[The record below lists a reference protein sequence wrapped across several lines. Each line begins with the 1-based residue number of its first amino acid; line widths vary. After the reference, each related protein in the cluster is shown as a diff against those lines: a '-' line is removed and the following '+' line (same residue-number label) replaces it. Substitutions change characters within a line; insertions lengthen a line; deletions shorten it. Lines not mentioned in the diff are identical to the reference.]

1 MKKILTILASLA
13 LSIQM
18 LPIHANTFIQ
28 VTDASLSFKE
38 KKIKENAIALRG
50 ENINIEYS
58 ITLLDIAENEN
69 YILSILDNGGYIISS
84 EEKLAIS
91 EMSTT
96 ENSNPY
102 KDVMNYSLLY
112 AGPYNCY
119 YKTVNGY
126 KNVYTHTILDL
137 VDAAEIK
144 SINDLFLEEEP
155 YVPKTRYFPYKG
167 ISESRMQ
174 TYNWINRD
182 NNCGPISAAILIA
195 YYDDYINNQLVPDS
209 IRPRNSS
216 SGTALINA
224 MTRST
229 TSPTATMPIHVAT
242 GLNTFMNN
250 YSSTTSYMA
259 TSNNFSTWGQVKKNC
274 EASLPI
280 CVGMINAPSY
290 GNHWVTV
297 YQIRE
302 NGENKGFYK
311 CVDNWGDYKKEIE
324 TRWTIGYARLYK
336 T

>member
-28 VTDASLSFKE
+28 VTDTSLSFKE

-112 AGPYNCY
+112 ADPYNCY

-137 VDAAEIK
+137 VDATEIK

-195 YYDDYINNQLVPDS
+195 YYDDYINNELVPNT
-209 IRPRNSS
+209 IRPRYSTNGNS
-216 SGTALINA
+216 LINA
-224 MTRST
+224 MIYNTLNPS
-229 TSPTATMPIHVAT
+229 ATMPIHVAT
-242 GLNTFMNN
+242 GLNKFINSN
-250 YSSTTSYMA
+250 SSITSYLA
-259 TSNNFSTWGQVKKNC
+259 TSNNFGTWGQVKKNC

-280 CVGMINAPSY
+280 CVGMINEPKY

-302 NGENKGFYK
+302 NGENKGYYK

>member
-144 SINDLFLEEEP
+144 SI
-155 YVPKTRYFPYKG
+155 TIYF
-167 ISESRMQ
+167 
-174 TYNWINRD
+174 W
-182 NNCGPISAAILIA
+182 
-195 YYDDYINNQLVPDS
+195 
-209 IRPRNSS
+209 
-216 SGTALINA
+216 
-224 MTRST
+224 
-229 TSPTATMPIHVAT
+229 
-242 GLNTFMNN
+242 
-250 YSSTTSYMA
+250 
-259 TSNNFSTWGQVKKNC
+259 KKN
-274 EASLPI
+274 L
-280 CVGMINAPSY
+280 M
-290 GNHWVTV
+290 
-297 YQIRE
+297 YQKLDIFHTKVLV
-302 NGENKGFYK
+302 NLVCKH
-311 CVDNWGDYKKEIE
+311 I
-324 TRWTIGYARLYK
+324 IG
-336 T
+336 